1 MLDGEALLDGG
12 RVVDERL
19 RVVLALVELTNDAVE
34 LVVAARRF
42 ELDVVV
48 VRRLEQ
54 MKRGHLT
61 LRRLDSSHNHAFLKN
76 ECALCVGKAI
86 DYY

>member
-1 MLDGEALLDGG
+1 MLDDEALLDDG

-34 LVVAARRF
+34 LVVAARHF

-54 MKRGHLT
+54 VKRGHLT
-61 LRRLDSSHNHAFLKN
+61 LRRFDNSHNDTFLMK
-76 ECALCVGKAI
+76 EKRCI
-86 DYY
+86 I

>member
-1 MLDGEALLDGG
+1 MLDDEALLDGG
-12 RVVDERL
+12 LVDERL

-54 MKRGHLT
+54 VKRIHLT

-76 ECALCVGKAI
+76 NCAL
-86 DYY
+86 